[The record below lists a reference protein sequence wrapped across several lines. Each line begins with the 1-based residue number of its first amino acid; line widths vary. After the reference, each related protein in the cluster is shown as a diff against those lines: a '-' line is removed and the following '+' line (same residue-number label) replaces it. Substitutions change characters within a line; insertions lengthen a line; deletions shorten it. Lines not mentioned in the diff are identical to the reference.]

1 MDTTSPDIKLEL
13 ARRQTERS
21 RVFLLW
27 LGIGSMAMTFAGLT
41 SAFIVREGQR
51 NWFDFSMP
59 SVFWYSTVVLLLSSV
74 LMNFALQQ
82 ARKNEGRKA
91 ALFLLGVLG
100 LAAVFAVLQI
110 SGWKTM
116 IDGGLYFSDRKNVS
130 GSFFYTITWLHFVH
144 LLAGVITVI
153 VSAIRAF
160 AGRYSAQNYL
170 GMKLTAY
177 FWHFLDLLWLY
188 LFIFLMVKT
197 SV

>member
-1 MDTTSPDIKLEL
+1 METTSPDIKLEL
-13 ARRQTERS
+13 ARKQTERS

-51 NWFDFSMP
+51 NWFEFSMP
-59 SVFWYSTVVLLLSSV
+59 PVFWYSTVVLLLSSV

-82 ARKNEGRKA
+82 ARKNEGKKA
-91 ALFLLGVLG
+91 GMFLLGVLG
-100 LAAVFAVLQI
+100 MAAVFAVLQI
-110 SGWKTM
+110 YGWKTM

-130 GSFFYTITWLHFVH
+130 GSFFYTITCLHFVH
-144 LLAGVITVI
+144 LLAGVITVM
-153 VSAIRAF
+153 VSAVRAF
-160 AGRYSAQNYL
+160 AGKYSAQNHL

-188 LFIFLMVKT
+188 LFIFLTIKT
-197 SV
+197 SA